1 MPPRQRRAPAAAAED
16 PAAPDDGAHAP
27 PAGSSLLARL
37 VALELG
43 PLVIA
48 AAAACAVACLAVV
61 LLAVKCDPP
70 PTPTRRVCRLTRGV
84 ARSTVRFFVYL
95 ELLRQAAA
103 PRDLVNAGGA
113 LVLLASI
120 VWRDRQYLTVAVAA
134 CGWLAALEALG
145 HDDEGALPADGEG

>member
-1 MPPRQRRAPAAAAED
+1 MPPRQRRAPAAAEE
-16 PAAPDDGAHAP
+16 PAAPDGAHAP

-70 PTPTRRVCRLTRGV
+70 RPFP
-84 ARSTVRFFVYL
+84 
-95 ELLRQAAA
+95 
-103 PRDLVNAGGA
+103 
-113 LVLLASI
+113 
-120 VWRDRQYLTVAVAA
+120 
-134 CGWLAALEALG
+134 LAATTHPPRRSA
-145 HDDEGALPADGEG
+145 A

>member
-1 MPPRQRRAPAAAAED
+1 
-16 PAAPDDGAHAP
+16 
-27 PAGSSLLARL
+27 
-37 VALELG
+37 
-43 PLVIA
+43 
-48 AAAACAVACLAVV
+48 
-61 LLAVKCDPP
+61 
-70 PTPTRRVCRLTRGV
+70 V

-145 HDDEGALPADGEG
+145 HDDEGAPPADGEG